1 MREIIHP
8 DQRDCV
14 SYRFIGE
21 NIRHIDDILFE
32 MENVNPHPL
41 ILMFDQEKAFDWYF
55 QL

>member
-8 DQRDCV
+8 DQRNCV

-32 MENVNPHPL
+32 MENVNSHPL